1 MDTSSI
7 CDGEFVAIDLDALLE
22 CVVGIGENCVGVEK
36 PK

>member
-1 MDTSSI
+1 MVN
-7 CDGEFVAIDLDALLE
+7 FVAIDLDALLE